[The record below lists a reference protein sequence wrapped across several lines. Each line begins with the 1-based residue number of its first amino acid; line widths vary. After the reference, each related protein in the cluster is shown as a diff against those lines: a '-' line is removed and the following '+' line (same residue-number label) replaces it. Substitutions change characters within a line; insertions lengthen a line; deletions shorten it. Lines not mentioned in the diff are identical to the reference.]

1 MMNRFLGTLLSCSA
15 LTLVSSGAF
24 AQSAPPASNESADNE
39 EAGLTEIIVTAQRRN
54 ENLQKVPIAVTS
66 VSAIVAEKLG
76 ISDLQ
81 ALPQLVPSFTFQRQA
96 SGSTPFIRGVG
107 STSSFIGN
115 EPSVAI
121 FVDDVYVPTGNAA
134 VFEFNNIEN
143 VEVLKGPQGTLF
155 GRNATGGVIHVHT
168 RTPSQTPTMDFS
180 VSYGNFETVK
190 AQGYVSGGLGSN
202 ISASLAAFYTDQGK
216 GWGRNITTG
225 RDVGTNNSWGF
236 QGKVLFQIGEATEF
250 LLNGTRANRT
260 SDQGFSTQQVQGF
273 RGLGGFNPV
282 TAGAGFYDSTATRD
296 QYADTDFTQV
306 SGKLTHDFGAAKLV
320 SITGY
325 SRTKTIFDIDL
336 DRVPTDVLRG
346 VVDSNAKTFSQEL
359 QLLSTSKGSFKW
371 IVGGFYLNDN
381 SFFGLD
387 ASGLGVSGRF
397 PGGFHQF
404 VQSRQKTSS
413 VSGFAQAS
421 YEITPALTVTG
432 GLRYTS
438 DKRTESEGGAS
449 IALPNGTVFTTPGG
463 TRLISGPFGSSKT
476 FNALTGRFS
485 LDYKVTDDVLVYAAF
500 NRGFKSGVYNLPGY
514 GVTTTSPLPP
524 VNPEKLDA
532 YSAGF
537 KSEFLDRRV
546 RLNAEA
552 FYYKF
557 SNIQVQNNVPAP
569 NAGTILVNAGRATIK
584 GFEVDLSTK
593 PTNNLT
599 LTASISYL
607 NGKYDQ
613 FLGGPTFFPTGANA
627 PITSPTVS
635 SCSFASTQTFNAAG
649 YPIGAGGA
657 PAVQGFCNLS
667 GSKTV
672 NTPPFSSSLSLLY
685 TLPTASGNFDL
696 AASWSH
702 SGNYFSEP
710 HNLSF
715 IKQPT
720 YDVVN
725 ASISWTDP
733 NKHFKVKLWANNL
746 TKEKY
751 FSYLNLGG
759 TAGATGA
766 PAAPRTYGVTLSG
779 HF

>member
-1 MMNRFLGTLLSCSA
+1 MSKNAFRLILATTVSLLA
-15 LTLVSSGAF
+15 IDP
-24 AQSAPPASNESADNE
+24 AQAQDAPV
-39 EAGLTEIIVTAQRRN
+39 EAGLGDIIVTAQRRN
-54 ENLQKVPIAVTS
+54 ENLQDVPIAITS
-66 VSAIVAEKLG
+66 VSAVVSEKLG

-81 ALPQLVPSFTFQRQA
+81 NLPQLVPSFTFQRQA

-107 STSSFIGN
+107 STSSFVGN

-134 VFEFNNIEN
+134 VFEFNSIEN

-168 RTPSQTPTMDFS
+168 RTPSDTPTMDFS
-180 VSYGNFETVK
+180 VGYGNYDTVK
-190 AQGYVSGGLGSN
+190 AQAYVSSGLSSN
-202 ISASLAAFYTDQGK
+202 ISASVAGFYTYQGK
-216 GWGRNITTG
+216 GWGRNIVTG
-225 RDVGTNNSWGF
+225 NKAQTNKSWGL
-236 QGKVLFQIGEATEF
+236 QGKLHFQIGEASEL
-250 LLNGTRANRT
+250 LLNGTIANRR
-260 SDQGFSTQQVQGF
+260 SDQGFATQQSLGF
-273 RGLGGFNPV
+273 RGLGGYNPI
-282 TAGAGFYDSTATRD
+282 TAGAGFYDSTTTRD
-296 QYADTDFTQV
+296 QYANTDFRQV
-306 SGKLTHDFGAAKLV
+306 SGKFTTELGGAKLV

-325 SRTKTIFDIDL
+325 SRTTTLFEIDL
-336 DRVPTDVLRG
+336 DRIPTDILGG
-346 VVDSNAKTFSQEL
+346 VVDNNAKTFTQEL
-359 QLLSTSKGSFKW
+359 QLLSPTDRSFKW
-371 IVGGFYLNDN
+371 IVGGFYLRDN

-413 VSGFAQAS
+413 ISGFAQAS
-421 YEITPALTVTG
+421 YELASALTVTA

-449 IALPNGTVFTTPGG
+449 IALPNGTVFTTPTGA
-463 TRLISGPFGSSKT
+463 RLIAGPFGSSKT

-485 LDYKVTDDVLVYAAF
+485 LDYKVTDDILVYAAY

-514 GVTTTSPLPP
+514 SVTTRTPLPP

-532 YSAGF
+532 YTAGF

-546 RLNAEA
+546 RLNAEG

-557 SNIQVQNNVPAP
+557 SNIQVQNNVPPP
-569 NAGTILVNAGRATIK
+569 NAGTILVNAGKATIK

-599 LTASISYL
+599 LTASFSYL
-607 NGKYDQ
+607 DGKYDE
-613 FLGGPTFFPTGANA
+613 FLNGPTFFPTGANA
-627 PITSPTVS
+627 PISNPAVS

-672 NTPPFSSSLSLLY
+672 NTPPFSSAIALLY
-685 TLPTASGNFDL
+685 NLPTQSGDFDL

-715 IKQPT
+715 IKQPK

-725 ASISWTDP
+725 TSLSWTDP
-733 NKHFKVKLWANNL
+733 DGHLKVKLWANNI
-746 TKEKY
+746 TEAEY
-751 FSYLNLGG
+751 FSYLALGA

-766 PAAPRTYGVTLSG
+766 PAAPRTFGVTFSA

>member
-1 MMNRFLGTLLSCSA
+1 MMANRFFHAVLGCSA
-15 LTLVSSGAF
+15 LALMNGGAW
-24 AQSAPPASNESADNE
+24 AQSAPPADATDD
-39 EAGLTEIIVTAQRRN
+39 AGLSDIIVTAQRRN
-54 ENLQKVPIAVTS
+54 ENLQDVPIAVTS
-66 VSAIVAEKLG
+66 VSATVAEKLG
-76 ISDLQ
+76 VNDLQ
-81 ALPQLVPSFTFQRQA
+81 TLPQLVPGFTFQRQA

-107 STSSFIGN
+107 STSSFVGN

-134 VFEFNNIEN
+134 VFEFNTIEN

-168 RTPSQTPTMDFS
+168 RTPSKTPTMDFN

-190 AQGYVSGGLGSN
+190 AQAYVSAGLGSMV
-202 ISASLAAFYTDQGK
+202 SASVAAFYTNQGK

-225 RDVGTNNSWGF
+225 RPVQTNNSWGI
-236 QGKVLFQIGEATEF
+236 QGKLLFQLGESTEF
-250 LLNGTRANRT
+250 LLNGTHANRR
-260 SDQGFSTQQVQGF
+260 SDQGFATQQVQGF

-282 TAGAGFYDSTATRD
+282 TAGAGFYDSTTTRD

-306 SGKLTHDFGAAKLV
+306 SGKLTTDLGFAKLV

-325 SRTKTIFDIDL
+325 SRTKTFFDIDL
-336 DRVPTDVLRG
+336 DRIPTDILGG
-346 VVDSNAKTFSQEL
+346 VVDNNARTFTQEL
-359 QLLSTSKGSFKW
+359 QLLSGSDSKLKW
-371 IVGGFYLNDN
+371 IIGGFYLNDN

-397 PGGFHQF
+397 PGGYHQF

-413 VSGFAQAS
+413 ISGFAQAS
-421 YEITPALTVTG
+421 YELASALTITA

-449 IALPNGTVFTTPGG
+449 IALPSGSVFTLASGA
-463 TRLISGPFGSSKT
+463 RLISGPFGSSKT
-476 FNALTGRFS
+476 FNAVTGRLS
-485 LDYKVTDDVLVYAAF
+485 LDYKVNDDVLIYAAY

-514 GVTTTSPLPP
+514 SVSSLQPLPP

-532 YSAGF
+532 YTAGF
-537 KSEFLDRRV
+537 KSEFFDHRL

-557 SNIQVQNNVPAP
+557 SNIQVQNNVPPP
-569 NAGTILVNAGRATIK
+569 NAGTILVNAGKATIK
-584 GFEVDLSTK
+584 GFEIDLSAK
-593 PTNNLT
+593 PVEHLT
-599 LTASISYL
+599 LTASLSYL
-607 NGKYDQ
+607 DGKYTE

-627 PITSPTVS
+627 PITTPVVA
-635 SCSFASTQTFNAAG
+635 SCTFASTQTFNAAG
-649 YPIGAGGA
+649 YPVGAGGA

-672 NTPPFSSSLSLLY
+672 NTPPFSSAISLLY
-685 TLPTASGNFDL
+685 TIPTGSGDFDI

-710 HNLSF
+710 HNLPF
-715 IKQPT
+715 IKQPS
-720 YDVVN
+720 YNVVN
-725 ASISWTDP
+725 ASLSWTDP
-733 NKHFKVKLWANNL
+733 DGHFKIKVWANNL
-746 TKEKY
+746 TKEQY
-751 FSYLNLGG
+751 FSYLALGG
-759 TAGATGA
+759 TAGATGS
-766 PAAPRTYGVTLSG
+766 PAAPRTYGATLG
-779 HF
+779 VHF